1 MGFLTLLRVEKLGM
15 EVEEEEEDEGEANAV
30 CIFLGG
36 WGGRRALEVD
46 GGHDTAQLL

>member
-15 EVEEEEEDEGEANAV
+15 EVEEEEDEGEANAV

-36 WGGRRALEVD
+36 WGGRQALEVY